1 MIVVGRSARRQLAGG
16 FARGLAG
23 SFSRRLAGG
32 LFAATLLCA
41 LPSPASATS
50 ETLKRSIESIICAP
64 FDVLLSP
71 VISVITITDN
81 LRFIDDSP
89 GVQIAYP
96 LPAVGW
102 NTGMVIGIGVIRGI
116 DGLLEFI
123 PGVLLF
129 FSESDIDPLF
139 APVENSEALFE
150 IDSPIILLRFGMK
163 YTA

>member
-1 MIVVGRSARRQLAGG
+1 MLKVVGPGHRHPGHCQLAV
-16 FARGLAG
+16 
-23 SFSRRLAGG
+23 G
-32 LFAATLLCA
+32 LFAAALLCA
-41 LPSPASATS
+41 VASPAGATS
-50 ETLKRSIESIICAP
+50 ETLKRSIENIICSP
-64 FDVLLSP
+64 VDVVLSP
-71 VISVITITDN
+71 VISVMTITDN

-89 GVQIAYP
+89 GVQLAYP

-102 NTGMVIGIGVIRGI
+102 NTGIVVGVGVLRAL

-129 FSESDIDPLF
+129 FSEADIDPLF

-150 IDSPIILLRFGMK
+150 IDSPVILLRIGMK